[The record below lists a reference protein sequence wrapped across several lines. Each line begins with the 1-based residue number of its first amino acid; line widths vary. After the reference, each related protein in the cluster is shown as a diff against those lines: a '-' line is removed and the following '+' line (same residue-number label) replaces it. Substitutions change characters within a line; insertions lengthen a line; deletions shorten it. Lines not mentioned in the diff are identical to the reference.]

1 MEVDAQEKEIL
12 WECVQVKRAH
22 DALERSLGEVGGF
35 LMQLGNRLKEDPQ
48 GVLFEGQEAAG
59 DEEHTWRAIGPLEV
73 IQVDYLGSR
82 TEQLRRLR
90 ARLAQLE
97 ERLRIMGISVQLV
110 R

>member
-1 MEVDAQEKEIL
+1 MEGGAQEKDIL

-22 DALERSLGEVGGF
+22 DALERSLGEIGRF
-35 LMQLGNRLKEDPQ
+35 LMQLGNRLKEAPQ
-48 GVLFEGQEAAG
+48 GVLFEGQEATG
-59 DEEHTWRAIGPLEV
+59 DEEQAWRAIGPVEA

-90 ARLAQLE
+90 ARLTQLE
-97 ERLRIMGISVQLV
+97 ERLRIMGISVQLM